1 MGTHLVLL
9 GAPGAGKGTQ
19 VGRLQGDLGLVHI
32 AAGDLLRKA
41 VKEKT
46 LLGQKAEKFIKQGR
60 LVSDAIVLELLEDKI
75 RGERKGFI
83 LDGFPRNLFQARK
96 LDEILDGQNRKLD
109 LVINLEV
116 KESVIIERL
125 NGRLVCSGCG
135 RVYNKENLGDFSSTC
150 RVCGASF
157 FQRDDDNPEAIKER
171 IKTYLRHTY
180 PLISY
185 YREKNILYNIEGEQ
199 SPKEITQQILNFLS
213 KKGKS

>member
-1 MGTHLVLL
+1 M
-9 GAPGAGKGTQ
+9 
-19 VGRLQGDLGLVHI
+19 
-32 AAGDLLRKA
+32 RKA